1 MRLLKDI
8 LYKVSILEVVG
19 DTNVSIDHLT
29 FDSREIVG
37 ASCFFARK
45 GTKVNGHTFI
55 EQVVRDGARAV
66 VCEDIPKN
74 LIEGV
79 SYIKVK
85 DSAEALAICAA
96 NFYDNPSKKF
106 KLIGVTGTNGKTTI
120 VSLLHKLYTK
130 LGYKAGLIS
139 TVVNKIGE
147 EEVKATH
154 TTPDAI
160 QLNRLLDQMAAEGCS
175 HCFMEVSSHAVAQ
188 HRVTALHFVGGVF
201 TNITHE
207 HLDFH
212 KTFKA
217 YLEAKR
223 AFFNMLG
230 RDAFALSNKD
240 DKNGEVILQETDANK
255 KYYALKSLA
264 DYKVKVLDSSFTGLH
279 LKVDGQELWSPLI
292 GFFNAYNLTAVYA
305 TACLLGEDKL
315 QALTVL
321 STLHPVAGR
330 FQYVN
335 INKVAGIV
343 DYAHS
348 PDALENVLKTIKD
361 IRSGNESVITVVGCG
376 GDRDRSKRPLMADI
390 ACKFSDR
397 VILTSDN
404 PRTEDPDAIIEEMK
418 KGVDAAS
425 KGKVLS
431 ITKRD
436 EAIRTAAAL
445 AQPNDIILVA
455 GKGHETYQEINGKRN
470 HFDDMEVLNE
480 CLTELNQSKK

>member
-1 MRLLKDI
+1 MKVLKDI
-8 LYKVSILEVVG
+8 LYRVSIQEVVG

-37 ASCFFARK
+37 SACFFARR
-45 GTKVNGHTFI
+45 GTKVDGHTFI
-55 EQVVRDGARAV
+55 EQVVADGAKAV
-66 VCEDIPKN
+66 VCEELPKSTKK
-74 LIEGV
+74 GV
-79 SYIKVK
+79 SYIRVK

-96 NFYDNPSKKF
+96 NFFDNPSEKL
-106 KLIGVTGTNGKTTI
+106 KLIGVTGTNGKTTV

-130 LGYKAGLIS
+130 LGYIAGLIS

-154 TTPDAI
+154 TTPDAV
-160 QLNRLLDQMAAEGCS
+160 QLNRLLDQMVAKGCT
-175 HCFMEVSSHAVAQ
+175 HCFMEVSSHAVVQ
-188 HRVTALHFVGGVF
+188 QRVTALHFTGGVF
-201 TNITHE
+201 TNLTHE

-230 RDAFALSNKD
+230 KEAFALSNKD
-240 DKNGEVILQETDANK
+240 DKNGEVILQETAANK
-255 KYYALKSLA
+255 QYFALKSQA
-264 DYKVKVLDSSFTGLH
+264 DFKVRVLDSSFTGLH

-321 STLHPVAGR
+321 STLQPVAGR

-361 IRSGNESVITVVGCG
+361 IRSGNENVITVVGCG
-376 GDRDRSKRPLMADI
+376 GDRDRSKRPIMAEI
-390 ACKFSDR
+390 ACKLSDR

-418 KGVDAAS
+418 EGVNAAS
-425 KGKVLS
+425 KSKVLS

-445 AQPNDIILVA
+445 AQPKDIILVA
-455 GKGHETYQEINGKRN
+455 GKGHETYQEINGVRN